1 MSKAARIKR
10 ERKEGRDL
18 RHTVVSKI
26 KNRFEMNN
34 PANSEK
40 KKRLDREKARSERTN
55 TIDHLH
61 YITPTRGITTS
72 PTSRE
77 EDDNAA

>member
-1 MSKAARIKR
+1 MGKAARIKR

-18 RHTVVSKI
+18 RHTVVSKT

-40 KKRLDREKARSERTN
+40 KKRLDREKARSKRTKKLN
-55 TIDHLH
+55 T
-61 YITPTRGITTS
+61 YSITYPANRPKIFTL
-72 PTSRE
+72 
-77 EDDNAA
+77 